1 MSNYITKKSKY
12 ITKKPKYITKKKQP
26 YITKKDSVPEVDLDY
41 INEILEEPTEK
52 AREIFKNNFK
62 KGGLVTKGKPKLA
75 KKGWR

>member
-1 MSNYITKKSKY
+1 MAKKTNS
-12 ITKKPKYITKKKQP
+12 IRTIQIGDMKKNFGIKNLD
-26 YITKKDSVPEVDLDY
+26 KKDSVPKIDLDEL
-41 INEILEEPTEK
+41 NELLKEPTDK

>member
-1 MSNYITKKSKY
+1 MSKKTNS
-12 ITKKPKYITKKKQP
+12 IRTIQIGDMKKKFG
-26 YITKKDSVPEVDLDY
+26 IKNLDKNDVPKVDLDEL
-41 INEILEEPTEK
+41 NELLKEPTEK

>member
-1 MSNYITKKSKY
+1 MAKKTNS
-12 ITKKPKYITKKKQP
+12 IRTIQIGDMKKNFGIKNLDKNDVPKI
-26 YITKKDSVPEVDLDY
+26 DLDEL
-41 INEILEEPTEK
+41 NELLKEPTDK

>member
-1 MSNYITKKSKY
+1 MSNYITKKKQ
-12 ITKKPKYITKKKQP
+12 PYITKKKQP
-26 YITKKDSVPEVDLDY
+26 YITKKDSVPKIDLDEL
-41 INEILEEPTEK
+41 NKLLKEPTDK